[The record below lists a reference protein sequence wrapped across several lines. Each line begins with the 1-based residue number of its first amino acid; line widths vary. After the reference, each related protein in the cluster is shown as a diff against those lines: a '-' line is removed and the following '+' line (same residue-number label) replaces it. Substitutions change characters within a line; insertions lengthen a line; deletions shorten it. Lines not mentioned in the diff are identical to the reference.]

1 MNQPEINLKNLC
13 VGEEIGLSA
22 QKSGS
27 GKGLIT
33 ISLAKLQCPE
43 MAGRE
48 EAMEAVMCQLL
59 AIAHRKMRRTRERL
73 GLETEEL
80 VSEMVLKLYRQK
92 PIEWHNREQ
101 FYAICSKWMSQIVID
116 QYRSALSAS
125 QGGNLKQ
132 VPLTDDIL
140 CTDRDLVTL
149 LALREALNQLAE
161 HDRRKSLIV
170 ELRFLWGMTLSEV
183 ALALGISPACVKRD
197 WRIGRM
203 WLEDH
208 LAPLPIPGDR
218 LLIAA

>member
-1 MNQPEINLKNLC
+1 MNQPEMNLKNLC
-13 VGEEIGLSA
+13 VGEEISLSA

-27 GKGLIT
+27 EKGSIT
-33 ISLAKLQCPE
+33 VSLAKLQCPE

-92 PIEWHNREQ
+92 PIEWQNREQ

-132 VPLTDDIL
+132 VPLTDDLL

-161 HDRRKSLIV
+161 RDRRKSLIV
-170 ELRFLWGMTLSEV
+170 ELRFLWGMTLNEV
-183 ALALGISPACVKRD
+183 ALALDISPACVKRD

-208 LAPLPIPGDR
+208 LAPLPILGDR

>member
-1 MNQPEINLKNLC
+1 MNQPEMNLKSLC
-13 VGEEIGLSA
+13 VGEEISLSA

-27 GKGLIT
+27 EKGSIT

-92 PIEWHNREQ
+92 PIEWQNREQ

-132 VPLTDDIL
+132 IPLTDDL
-140 CTDRDLVTL
+140 LWTDRDLVTL

-170 ELRFLWGMTLSEV
+170 ELRFLWGMTLNEV
-183 ALALGISPACVKRD
+183 ALALDISPACVKRD

>member
-1 MNQPEINLKNLC
+1 MNQPEMNLKSLC
-13 VGEEIGLSA
+13 VGEEISLSA

-27 GKGLIT
+27 EKGSIT

-92 PIEWHNREQ
+92 PIEWQNREQ

-132 VPLTDDIL
+132 VPLTDDLL

-170 ELRFLWGMTLSEV
+170 ELRFLWGMTLNEV
-183 ALALGISPACVKRD
+183 ALALDISPACVKRD

>member
-1 MNQPEINLKNLC
+1 MNQPEMNLKNLC
-13 VGEEIGLSA
+13 VGEEISLSA

-27 GKGLIT
+27 EKGSIT
-33 ISLAKLQCPE
+33 VSLAKLQCPE

-80 VSEMVLKLYRQK
+80 VSEMVLKPYRQK
-92 PIEWHNREQ
+92 PIEWQNREQ

-132 VPLTDDIL
+132 VPLTDDLL

-161 HDRRKSLIV
+161 RDRRKSLIV
-170 ELRFLWGMTLSEV
+170 ELRFLWGMTLNEV
-183 ALALGISPACVKRD
+183 ALALDISPACVKRD

-208 LAPLPIPGDR
+208 LAPLPILGDR